1 MSGDLMVYDLEKNE
15 ADTVSAFQESIRAH
29 IKYTLGKALGKLSPS
44 HLCQAVSF
52 ALRDR
57 LIDRRIET
65 EARFIRA
72 DAKRLYYLSMEFLIG
87 RSLGNNL
94 YNLGLFD
101 MCRDAMIE
109 MGFDLEEVREKEPD
123 AALGNG
129 GLGRLAACYLDS
141 LATLDMPGYGYGI
154 NYEYGLFKQEI
165 ENGYQKER
173 PDHWLEYGSPWQIR
187 RPDHAWVIPVYGR
200 IDRAPVEGSNESA
213 WVDWKVLIGMPHD
226 MLIVG
231 YGGRTV
237 NFLRLYSARSS
248 HEFDMNI
255 FNQGDY
261 IRAVEQK
268 ISTETISKVLYPSDS
283 VEAGKELRLL
293 QEYFLVACALRDIIN
308 RYLKKHSDFDQFSSK
323 AAIQLNDT
331 HPALAVAE
339 LMRILIDE
347 NNVPWDRAWEITQA
361 TLAFTN
367 HTLMP
372 EALEK
377 WPVTLF
383 ERVLPRHLQI
393 IHEINI
399 KFLES
404 VQARWPNDAGRLG
417 RLSIVEAG
425 EPSQVRMAHLAIIGS
440 HSVNGVAALHS
451 ELVKTTLVPDFYEM
465 WPEKFNNKTN
475 GVTQR
480 RWLLK
485 ANPALAGLIS
495 SATGSDDWITD
506 LDRLRGLEQLNDD
519 EGFQNEFRRIK
530 RANKDRLAKVI
541 HDTTHTVVDP
551 TSLFDVQIKRIHE
564 YKRQLL
570 NVMQIIDQYLRIVEN
585 EEFPLVARTYIFA
598 GKAAPGYWAAKQI
611 IKLVNNIGRVINRD
625 RRVRGLLKV
634 VFIPDYRVSLAEK
647 IIPAAD
653 LSEQISTAGKEASG
667 TGNMKFAMNGAL
679 TIGTLDGA
687 NIEIREE
694 VGEENIF
701 IFGLRAEQIQDMR
714 TRNLYN
720 PRELYDNNPRL
731 RRVMD
736 SFRSELFSLEEPGLF
751 EWVYNSILN
760 NDEYYHL
767 ADLPSYIEAQQTV
780 SEEFLN
786 PAVWTRKS
794 ILNVARIGKF
804 SSDRAIREYADE
816 IWNIKPIKE

>member
-1 MSGDLMVYDLEKNE
+1 MDYDVENN
-15 ADTVSAFQESIRAH
+15 ATNTMSAFQESIRAH
-29 IKYTLGKALGKLSPS
+29 IKYTMGKPVEQLSR
-44 HLCQAVSF
+44 HDLYMAVSF
-52 ALRDR
+52 AVRDR
-57 LIDRRIET
+57 LIDRRLET
-65 EARFIRA
+65 ETRYNRA

-94 YNLGLFD
+94 YNLGLYD
-101 MCRDAMIE
+101 MCRDAIGE
-109 MGFDLEEVREKEPD
+109 MGFDLEEVREKESD

-141 LATLDMPGYGYGI
+141 IATLDMPGYGYGI
-154 NYEYGLFKQEI
+154 NYAYGLFRQEI
-165 ENGYQKER
+165 ENGYQKES
-173 PDHWLEYGSPWQIR
+173 PDSWLEYGSPWQIR
-187 RPDHAWVIPVYGR
+187 RPDHSCVIPVYGR
-200 IDRAPVEGSNESA
+200 IGKAPVEGSDEQA
-213 WVDWKVLIGMPHD
+213 WVDWKVLIGVPHD
-226 MLIVG
+226 IPIVG

-248 HEFDMNI
+248 HEFDMSI

-268 ISTETISKVLYPSDS
+268 IATETISKVLYPSDS

-293 QEYFLVACALRDIIN
+293 QEYFLVACALQDIVN
-308 RYLKKHSDFDQFSSK
+308 RYLKNHSSFDQFSSK
-323 AAIQLNDT
+323 VAIQLNDT
-331 HPALAVAE
+331 HPALTVAE
-339 LMRILIDE
+339 LMRVLIDE
-347 NNVPWDRAWEITQA
+347 NQLPWEKAWETTQA

-393 IHEINI
+393 IHDINQ
-399 KFLES
+399 KFLDS
-404 VQARWPNDAGRLG
+404 IQLRWPDDTARSS
-417 RLSIVEAG
+417 RMSIFEPG
-425 EPSQVRMAHLAIIGS
+425 EPTQVRMANLAIIGC

-451 ELVKTTLVPDFYEM
+451 ELVKKALVPDFYEM

-485 ANPALAGLIS
+485 ANPALAELI
-495 SATGSDDWITD
+495 TGTTGNDSWITD
-506 LDRLRGLEQLNDD
+506 LDKLRQLETFADD
-519 EGFQNEFRRIK
+519 EGFQNEFQKIK
-530 RANKDRLAKVI
+530 RLNKERLAKVI
-541 HDTTHTVVDP
+541 RETTHTLVDS

-570 NVMQIIDQYLRIVEN
+570 NVMQIIDQYLRIVEDN
-585 EEFPLVARTYIFA
+585 EFPSVARTYIFA

-611 IKLVNNIGRVINRD
+611 IKLINNLGRVINRD
-625 RRVRGLLKV
+625 HRVQDLIKV
-634 VFIPDYRVSLAEK
+634 AFIPDYRVSLAEK

-687 NIEIREE
+687 NIEILEE
-694 VGEENIF
+694 VGKGNIF
-701 IFGLRAEQIQDMR
+701 IFGCRAEEIQEMR

-720 PRELYDNNPRL
+720 PREVYETNPRL
-731 RRVMD
+731 RRIID
-736 SFRSELFSLEEPGLF
+736 TFRSELFCPEEPGLF
-751 EWVYNSILN
+751 EWIYNSIVER
-760 NDEYYHL
+760 DEYFHL
-767 ADLPSYIEAQQTV
+767 ADLPSYIDTQRIV
-780 SEEFLN
+780 SEEFLSST
-786 PAVWTRKS
+786 PWTRKA

-816 IWNIKPIKE
+816 IWGIKSIRD